1 MNGTIRSILMTDE
14 QRYSLLVPRYLRGEL
29 SPDETS
35 EFESYVDENPDF
47 QADIEFQRNL
57 IEARLDD
64 NTPADMEFGWA
75 KLSRSIDAL
84 ETETAPL
91 QEKAATPQTVFPV
104 RNMWKIAATVL
115 ACLSIGQALYIT
127 NSEPPKYQLAIPKTA
142 PGITLQVGFESGLSV
157 NDLSRFLVNHESQII
172 SGPGNLGIYTLS
184 FSDIEHCESA
194 ISTLKS
200 RERFVETYTSCQT
213 DSEN

>member
-1 MNGTIRSILMTDE
+1 MTDE
-14 QRYSLLVPRYLRGEL
+14 QRYSLLVPRYIRGEL

-47 QADIEFQRNL
+47 QADIEFKRNL
-57 IEARLDD
+57 IAARLDD
-64 NTPADMEFGWA
+64 NEPADMEFGWA

-84 ETETAPL
+84 EAKNIPL
-91 QEKAATPQTVFPV
+91 QDTTATPHNIFHVG
-104 RNMWKIAATVL
+104 NMWKIAATAL

-127 NSEPPKYQLAIPKTA
+127 NSDTSKYEFASEKTKS
-142 PGITLQVGFESGLSV
+142 GITLQIGFESGLSV
-157 NDLSRFLVNHESQII
+157 NELSRFLVDHESQII

-184 FSDIEHCESA
+184 FSDIKNCETA

-200 RERFVETYTSCQT
+200 KEQFVETYTSCQA
-213 DSEN
+213 DSKN